1 MVYLPFCV
9 SLSLPHGWAKVCWPL
24 SNPPIYLS
32 LDLIHKSMFV
42 APKPTFND
50 CAISDHAYKLS
61 SQKTDQTLV
70 DERDLGNDEV
80 IRTEYEVE
88 TIQVD
93 QEE

>member
-1 MVYLPFCV
+1 MRVPQALFEAV
-9 SLSLPHGWAKVCWPL
+9 
-24 SNPPIYLS
+24 
-32 LDLIHKSMFV
+32 
-42 APKPTFND
+42 
-50 CAISDHAYKLS
+50 SDHTYKLS

>member
-1 MVYLPFCV
+1 M
-9 SLSLPHGWAKVCWPL
+9 
-24 SNPPIYLS
+24 
-32 LDLIHKSMFV
+32 

-50 CAISDHAYKLS
+50 CAVSDHTCELS

-93 QEE
+93 QEESEKTSLN

>member
-1 MVYLPFCV
+1 M
-9 SLSLPHGWAKVCWPL
+9 
-24 SNPPIYLS
+24 YLS
-32 LDLIHKSMFV
+32 FEWIPKSLLRQNQH
-42 APKPTFND
+42 FND
-50 CAISDHAYKLS
+50 CAVSDHTYKLS

>member
-1 MVYLPFCV
+1 MQRFD
-9 SLSLPHGWAKVCWPL
+9 S
-24 SNPPIYLS
+24 
-32 LDLIHKSMFV
+32 IHKSLFV
-42 APKPTFND
+42 APKPAFND
-50 CAISDHAYKLS
+50 CAVSDHTYKLS

-93 QEE
+93 QEV